1 MMPDVGITTSHIHY
15 AIIIMEPFGKYFAL
29 AIGFC
34 IVSGAYGAGA
44 ISGGAFNPAVAV
56 VLDLT
61 SASVLG
67 FPWGPW

>member
-1 MMPDVGITTSHIHY
+1 MNYHI
-15 AIIIMEPFGKYFAL
+15 IWIVRKNKEEKGQYFAL

-56 VLDLT
+56 GLDLT
-61 SASVLG
+61 SASVASVLG
-67 FPWGPW
+67 FPWGPWWF